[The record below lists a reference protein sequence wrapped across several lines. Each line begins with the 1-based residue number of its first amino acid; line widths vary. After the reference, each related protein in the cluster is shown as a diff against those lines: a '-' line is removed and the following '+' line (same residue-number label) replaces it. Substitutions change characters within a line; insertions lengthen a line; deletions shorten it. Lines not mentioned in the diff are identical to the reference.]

1 MWEISSE
8 FELGHRL
15 DTPMSAGN
23 WQDNNGPDWLH
34 RTTWHGSIQ
43 SVTQFKF
50 WTDFSH
56 GNEVAY
62 SCDQRLFFSSLTQL
76 RRQPSVSI
84 RKKYPLE
91 PRVMWHWIN
100 DKDQS
105 MYWLERNGH
114 HTGHNFKYL
123 LLIKKFR
130 LLIWLT
136 EYTLH
141 ITLPVTRYSNA
152 IFYFSSQ

>member
-1 MWEISSE
+1 MKSRRRV
-8 FELGHRL
+8 LNC
-15 DTPMSAGN
+15 TVP
-23 WQDNNGPDWLH
+23 H

-76 RRQPSVSI
+76 RRKPSVSI

-91 PRVMWHWIN
+91 PRVYMRRKVIHNWSF
-100 DKDQS
+100 D
-105 MYWLERNGH
+105 LLF
-114 HTGHNFKYL
+114 GHNGNVASISCPRY
-123 LLIKKFR
+123 IR
-130 LLIWLT
+130 YIQ
-136 EYTLH
+136 YGH
-141 ITLPVTRYSNA
+141 RVTRVTTERHKHNSQRIIDYRSNKLKQQQR
-152 IFYFSSQ
+152 FGEHNW